1 VFNTTK
7 AETNGVKGHE
17 PDDAIEDDSQNRT
30 VQQGEVMLTVEEK
43 AVLDKVGEA
52 LARLGRVKRVNIG
65 VSQKIEFVKL
75 WGRRRT

>member
-1 VFNTTK
+1 M
-7 AETNGVKGHE
+7 HE
-17 PDDAIEDDSQNRT
+17 EEEPEDAIVAERENRT
-30 VQQGEVMLTVEEK
+30 EQQGEVMLTVEEK

-65 VSQKIEFVKL
+65 VREKIEFVKL